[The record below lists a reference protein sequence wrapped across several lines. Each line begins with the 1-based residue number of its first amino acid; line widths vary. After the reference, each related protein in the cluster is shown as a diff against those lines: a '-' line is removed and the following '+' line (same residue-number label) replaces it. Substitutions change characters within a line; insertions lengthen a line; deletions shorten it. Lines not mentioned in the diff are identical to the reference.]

1 MQWRFFPLKF
11 SKKKLHCNLC
21 FINNFNLDSF
31 VTWRSLYRWNIAYS
45 HIARREASL
54 RSRLH
59 NADPVCSKSVRLDTD
74 TTLETYPI
82 KVWEI
87 WAHLYIL
94 FGPKNLPR
102 RSSNS
107 PMSGFFLIS
116 GTCIHKNLFWNLWDS
131 GSSRYR
137 DPVSSL
143 QIRCLPTFSVT
154 NKPSALLVHL
164 SNLRARIDVAM
175 EFDPRHKRK
184 LPRFCWSTPGYIQ
197 CEMCWYNSVVEKNV
211 GLNVL
216 TTYLFWGWK
225 LIN

>member
-11 SKKKLHCNLC
+11 SNIKKLHCNLC

-54 RSRLH
+54 HSKLH

-107 PMSGFFLIS
+107 PMSVFFLIS
-116 GTCIHKNLFWNLWDS
+116 GTCIHKSLFWNLWDS

-137 DPVSSL
+137 DPVSRFVVCRHFRSP
-143 QIRCLPTFSVT
+143 I
-154 NKPSALLVHL
+154 NHL
-164 SNLRARIDVAM
+164 
-175 EFDPRHKRK
+175 H
-184 LPRFCWSTPGYIQ
+184 CWSIFQ
-197 CEMCWYNSVVEKNV
+197 
-211 GLNVL
+211 
-216 TTYLFWGWK
+216 
-225 LIN
+225 I